1 LASAAELWRV
11 CDRAHAGRRAGCP
24 LFWTLGAQ
32 QVGKA
37 AISFWRD
44 VLGPALRAG
53 EDVAIWPCDGTLF
66 ELLRPGRVVVAET
79 YPGECYSHLGA
90 VLGPGGKRSQVARA
104 RAGAAL
110 LAWAEAEGV
119 SLAPALVAHIRDG
132 FGPRPDGDDAFDTAV
147 GLLGVLNIVL
157 GRRPAGEPS
166 DPVIRAVEGWI
177 LGQEQL
183 FT

>member
-1 LASAAELWRV
+1 
-11 CDRAHAGRRAGCP
+11 
-24 LFWTLGAQ
+24 
-32 QVGKA
+32 
-37 AISFWRD
+37 
-44 VLGPALRAG
+44 
-53 EDVAIWPCDGTLF
+53 
-66 ELLRPGRVVVAET
+66 
-79 YPGECYSHLGA
+79 